1 MGIIHELE
9 SDLQAKEKMMA
20 QFHEAK
26 QVEKEKSPMKK
37 NPSSTKG
44 LQTITKVCHKD
55 YSSCSF
61 SSHHDENVFLDGFK
75 EHTYGIGYKLL
86 NKMGYDGKGLGISG
100 QGMTNPIQAE
110 ERPHYAG
117 LGYGQ
122 EGDG

>member
-44 LQTITKVCHKD
+44 L
-55 YSSCSF
+55 
-61 SSHHDENVFLDGFK
+61 
-75 EHTYGIGYKLL
+75 
-86 NKMGYDGKGLGISG
+86 
-100 QGMTNPIQAE
+100 
-110 ERPHYAG
+110 
-117 LGYGQ
+117 
-122 EGDG
+122 